1 MYIDEDGNKYES
13 YKDYANS
20 PDLDLEDI
28 YIKLLA
34 GVRTPQNDF
43 ERKVKAEMEEILAK
57 GGKIETNL
65 NF

>member
-28 YIKLLA
+28 QIIMLPANLVNDAYLNDGKIK
-34 GVRTPQNDF
+34 
-43 ERKVKAEMEEILAK
+43 ILA
-57 GGKIETNL
+57 
-65 NF
+65 